1 MCTLSLSESRP
12 TEPPREGIGASLL
25 NVTIKRDVQGGVGML
40 TTREP
45 ITFVNEGQK
54 LIGVLHRP
62 AAADRDKT
70 PAVVLFHGFT
80 GTKVE
85 PHRIFVK
92 AAEALARAGIVALR
106 FDFRGSGD
114 SEGDFEDMTLPGEIS
129 DARVSLDYVS
139 GLPGVDGNNI
149 GILGLSMGGAV
160 AASVSDDPR
169 VRSVVLWSAV
179 ADLEST
185 FLEPA
190 KSGAWR
196 EVSGVGDADAESSDR
211 ATANRAGDGSGAGG
225 PGGVDAASGA
235 GGDERENRTQSE
247 SWGNGQIPPF
257 AIPRRADVRGNVVG
271 RDFILTLTEARPL
284 ETVRRCKAPVLVIH
298 GDQDESVPVSH
309 SAMYERAIK
318 EAGGTVEVHIVAGAD
333 HTFNSAVW
341 EAEVIR
347 KTVEWFKRCLLR

>member
-1 MCTLSLSESRP
+1 
-12 TEPPREGIGASLL
+12 
-25 NVTIKRDVQGGVGML
+25 ML

-45 ITFVNEGQK
+45 ISFVNEGQK

-62 AAADRDKT
+62 VAAYRDKI

-85 PHRIFVK
+85 RHRIFVK
-92 AAEALARAGIVALR
+92 AAEALAREGIAALR

-139 GLPGVDGNNI
+139 GVPGVDGNNI

-169 VRSVVLWSAV
+169 VRSVVMWSAV
-179 ADLEST
+179 ADLERT
-185 FLEPA
+185 FMDAVRPGMWQEI
-190 KSGAWR
+190 
-196 EVSGVGDADAESSDR
+196 SGVGGAERSGR
-211 ATANRAGDGSGAGG
+211 ATPNGAHEADGADGPRGAGRARGAGGAGKSDGTDGADGSGGANG
-225 PGGVDAASGA
+225 ASGA
-235 GGDERENRTQSE
+235 DGEERENGRHPEGS
-247 SWGNGQIPPF
+247 GNVQIPAF
-257 AIPRRADVRGNVVG
+257 AIPRRVDVKGNVVG
-271 RDFILTLTEARPL
+271 REFILTLTDARPL

-298 GDQDESVPVSH
+298 GDRDESVPVSH

-318 EAGGTVEVHIVAGAD
+318 EAGVTVEVHIVAGAD

-341 EAEVIR
+341 EAEVIS
-347 KTVEWFKRCLLR
+347 KTVEWFKRSLLQQYGGR